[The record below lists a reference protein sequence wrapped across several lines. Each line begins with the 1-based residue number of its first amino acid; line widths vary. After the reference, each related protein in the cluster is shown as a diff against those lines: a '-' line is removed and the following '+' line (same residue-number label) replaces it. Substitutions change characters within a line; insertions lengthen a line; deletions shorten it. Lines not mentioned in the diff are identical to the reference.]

1 MAQFNLYSDRSVQ
14 RPGRFRLTDVDSG
27 LTQSVDVTR
36 TEGIVYQEG
45 TPFLADIMNRFAD
58 EIADAGQDFADEL
71 TDGWSTLPV
80 NSTWFTGS
88 VKYKQIGSMVVV
100 YANLYQTGGEGGTSQ
115 AISGAVELT
124 SSNLPSEYR
133 PATNKTG
140 DFRPISN
147 LSGYNGYKP
156 YMQVTTTGKIFVQC
170 NGINIPSTRYIR
182 GEVVYE
188 V

>member
-1 MAQFNLYSDRSVQ
+1 MAQFKLYSDRSVQ

-36 TEGIVYQEG
+36 TEGTVYQEG
-45 TPFLADIMNRFAD
+45 TPFSADIMNRLAD
-58 EIADAGQDFADEL
+58 EIADAGQEFADEL
-71 TDGWSTLPV
+71 TTGWSTLPV

-88 VKYKQIGSMVVV
+88 VKYKKIGSMVVV
-100 YANLYQTGGEGGTSQ
+100 YANLYQNGSGSL
-115 AISGAVELT
+115 SGAVELT
-124 SSNLPSEYR
+124 SSNLPAEYR
-133 PATNKTG
+133 PATNRTG

-147 LSGYNGYKP
+147 LSGYDGYKP
-156 YMQVTTTGKIFVQC
+156 YMQVTTTGKIFIQC
-170 NGINIPSTRYIR
+170 NGINIPTTRYIR

>member
-36 TEGIVYQEG
+36 TEGTVYQEG
-45 TPFLADIMNRFAD
+45 TPFSADIMNRLAD

-88 VKYKQIGSMVVV
+88 VKYKKIGSMVVV
-100 YANLYQTGGEGGTSQ
+100 YANLYQNGSGSL
-115 AISGAVELT
+115 SGAVELT
-124 SSNLPSEYR
+124 SSSLPSEYR

-147 LSGYNGYKP
+147 LSAYDGYKP
-156 YMQVTTTGKIFVQC
+156 YMQVTTTGKIFIQC